1 MDKDLRGFFIFL
13 AVLMVCLMVYHTASL
28 FSTPPAPTD
37 TAAEPGC
44 TLPREEGEPLP

>member
-1 MDKDLRGFFIFL
+1 MGTAEKWAFFIFVTC
-13 AVLMVCLMVYHTASL
+13 AVILYGIMAISIYNT
-28 FSTPPAPTD
+28 PAPTD